1 MIQLLNHF
9 YRYAWSVNEMTTRGP
24 AEAPVPMPKA
34 FASRLGLM
42 LVRVGDEMSQ
52 RGQQALEELGIS
64 GRDYTALAVIAADQP
79 RSQLE
84 LARMMGK
91 APALCVALI
100 DELETAGLA
109 QRVRDPEDRR
119 RSIVSLTS
127 AGEQLLERA
136 DAIAD
141 EVAAAVLD
149 GLSADE
155 LGAFRDLTRRAV
167 TETTTEY
174 QADVART

>member
-1 MIQLLNHF
+1 MTEQLP
-9 YRYAWSVNEMTTRGP
+9 TP
-24 AEAPVPMPKA
+24 APQAATPLPTGVS
-34 FASRLGLM
+34 SRLALT
-42 LVRVGDEMSQ
+42 LVRIGDEMAA
-52 RGQQALEELGIS
+52 RGQQALEDLGIN
-64 GRDYTALAVIAADQP
+64 GRDYTALAVIADDEP

-100 DELETAGLA
+100 DDLERGGLA
-109 QRVRDPEDRR
+109 QRVRDPNDRR
-119 RSIVSLTS
+119 RSIVSLTP

-141 EVAAAVLD
+141 EVAANVLD

-155 LGAFRDLTRRAV
+155 VAAFTGLARRAV
-167 TETTTEY
+167 TRTTV
-174 QADVART
+174 QHGA